1 MCIRGRGGNAGLI
14 DANDRQGHCAWESRE
29 MKMHA
34 SPNNAINADV
44 QQRRSALHAGYGG
57 RYALSLAMVA
67 KGI

>member
-14 DANDRQGHCAWESRE
+14 DASDRQGHCTWESQE

-44 QQRRSALHAGYGG
+44 QQRRSALLLHAGYGE
-57 RYALSLAMVA
+57 R
-67 KGI
+67 

>member
-14 DANDRQGHCAWESRE
+14 DANDRQGNCNWESRE

-44 QQRRSALHAGYGG
+44 QQRRSALLLHAGYGE
-57 RYALSLAMVA
+57 R
-67 KGI
+67 